1 MHRLNVVPKG
11 HQGRKAV
18 LAEYLVWALKLLA
31 FGQKE
36 GESHLFAYAECG
48 LPGRTRGPMLHS
60 LFTHPWRLPGVLS
73 PMSEAQTPTTRTR
86 VAREPHRAV
95 YDRETVYRILDEGF
109 ICHVGFAI
117 DGQPFVIPTS
127 YGRKDANLYIHGS
140 AASRMLKQMKDGVAV
155 CVTVT
160 LLDGLVL
167 ARSVFN
173 HSMNYRSVVIL
184 GTATLVEDREEK
196 LEALRTLSEHIL
208 PGRWAD
214 SRQPNEQELK
224 ATSVL
229 GVPIEEF
236 SAKVRTGPPIDDEE
250 DMDFPTWAGVVPLEV
265 KAGEPLPDTQLD
277 PTQRAPQYVLNYS
290 SVRLGR

>member
-1 MHRLNVVPKG
+1 
-11 HQGRKAV
+11 
-18 LAEYLVWALKLLA
+18 
-31 FGQKE
+31 
-36 GESHLFAYAECG
+36 
-48 LPGRTRGPMLHS
+48 
-60 LFTHPWRLPGVLS
+60 
-73 PMSEAQTPTTRTR
+73 MSETQTPTTRTR
-86 VAREPHRAV
+86 VVREPHRAV

-109 ICHVGFAI
+109 ICHVGFAVN
-117 DGQPFVIPTS
+117 GQPFVIPTS

-140 AASRMLKQMKDGVAV
+140 AASRMLKHMKDGVSV

-184 GTATLVEDREEK
+184 GTAMLVEDHYEK

-224 ATSVL
+224 VTSVL
-229 GVPIEEF
+229 RVAIEEF

-250 DMDFPTWAGVVPLEV
+250 DLNFPTWAGVVPLEM
-265 KAGEPLPDTQLD
+265 KAEAPIADLRLSSET
-277 PTQRAPQYVLNYS
+277 RIPQYLRGYS
-290 SVRLGR
+290 RTR